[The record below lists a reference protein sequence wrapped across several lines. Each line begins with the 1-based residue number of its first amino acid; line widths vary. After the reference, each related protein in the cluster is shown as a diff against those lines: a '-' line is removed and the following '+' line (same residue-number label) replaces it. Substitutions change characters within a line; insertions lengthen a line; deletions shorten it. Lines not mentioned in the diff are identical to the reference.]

1 MMKKNIVQN
10 LWKEIFNL
18 SDSKGIRATFGSLK
32 EIITKRTFL
41 YVLLNPYKDKDT
53 VILSCNVWKEKSGFW
68 ASDGFKFIAKVLCDS
83 FYCSIGY
90 EKNSILELNF
100 CKKSKNKFKTFRKL
114 QKGREENYM
123 FELK

>member
-18 SDSKGIRATFGSLK
+18 SDSEGIRATFRSLK

-53 VILSCNVWKEKSGFW
+53 VILSCNVWKEKRGFW
-68 ASDGFKFIAKVLCDS
+68 ASDGFKSITKVLWDS
-83 FYCSIGY
+83 FYCSTGY
-90 EKNSILELNF
+90 EKNSILELN
-100 CKKSKNKFKTFRKL
+100 KKVETNSKHL
-114 QKGREENYM
+114 ENY
-123 FELK
+123 EKDEKKIICLSWKS

>member
-18 SDSKGIRATFGSLK
+18 SDFEGIRATFGSLK

-53 VILSCNVWKEKSGFW
+53 VILSCSVWKEKS
-68 ASDGFKFIAKVLCDS
+68 IAKVLCDS

-100 CKKSKNKFKTFRKL
+100 YKKVETNSKHL
-114 QKGREENYM
+114 ENYKKD
-123 FELK
+123 EKKIICLS